1 MLLWVSQGEP
11 CMRSTEH
18 AQSHNRTMPTVL
30 CIAKVAVWR
39 ILACRVPW
47 SLLMIAILNPAGAM
61 VGTNTPVERITQ
73 CRGKSLEDDE
83 NLNWDTGT
91 FWWNILLSP
100 KTLLAIINIFNWLLQ
115 QRRLLQIL
123 VKNIDFCL
131 DSRLWPPYLSQSAC
145 MEGAGKCC
153 VASHSAG
160 EVELRRRGELYRTD
174 NLLIP
179 LICQPY
185 HAIPHMP
192 TELWP
197 VLGQTLHVTDSAPWR
212 EGEAGWSTFC
222 SAFIRRLT
230 WVMPPSWDKGSQV
243 LEKLVAQERMYASV
257 K

>member
-1 MLLWVSQGEP
+1 
-11 CMRSTEH
+11 
-18 AQSHNRTMPTVL
+18 
-30 CIAKVAVWR
+30 
-39 ILACRVPW
+39 
-47 SLLMIAILNPAGAM
+47 
-61 VGTNTPVERITQ
+61 
-73 CRGKSLEDDE
+73 
-83 NLNWDTGT
+83 
-91 FWWNILLSP
+91 
-100 KTLLAIINIFNWLLQ
+100 
-115 QRRLLQIL
+115 
-123 VKNIDFCL
+123 
-131 DSRLWPPYLSQSAC
+131 

-160 EVELRRRGELYRTD
+160 EVELRRRRGELYRTD

-230 WVMPPSWDKGSQV
+230 
-243 LEKLVAQERMYASV
+243 
-257 K
+257 

>member
-1 MLLWVSQGEP
+1 MSLRSNRSTSNHEACELVFLFEWLCIKIWIGSTMLLWVSQGEP

-131 DSRLWPPYLSQSAC
+131 DSRL
-145 MEGAGKCC
+145 
-153 VASHSAG
+153 
-160 EVELRRRGELYRTD
+160 
-174 NLLIP
+174 
-179 LICQPY
+179 
-185 HAIPHMP
+185 
-192 TELWP
+192 
-197 VLGQTLHVTDSAPWR
+197 
-212 EGEAGWSTFC
+212 
-222 SAFIRRLT
+222 
-230 WVMPPSWDKGSQV
+230 
-243 LEKLVAQERMYASV
+243 
-257 K
+257 

>member
-1 MLLWVSQGEP
+1 
-11 CMRSTEH
+11 
-18 AQSHNRTMPTVL
+18 
-30 CIAKVAVWR
+30 
-39 ILACRVPW
+39 
-47 SLLMIAILNPAGAM
+47 
-61 VGTNTPVERITQ
+61 
-73 CRGKSLEDDE
+73 
-83 NLNWDTGT
+83 
-91 FWWNILLSP
+91 
-100 KTLLAIINIFNWLLQ
+100 
-115 QRRLLQIL
+115 
-123 VKNIDFCL
+123 
-131 DSRLWPPYLSQSAC
+131 

-230 WVMPPSWDKGSQV
+230 
-243 LEKLVAQERMYASV
+243 
-257 K
+257 